1 MNSKIHVVLLLGL
14 LVAASIDQVPDPPVL
29 NPHAASVLFLLPEA
43 SSTDCERVRIDGFS
57 ALSDLQIRWVIYA
70 FGHEPSVPRDQI
82 IVTGY
87 AADPSPP
94 FPATP
99 HNGSLHS

>member
-1 MNSKIHVVLLLGL
+1 MNSKIPVILLLGL
-14 LVAASIDQVPDPPVL
+14 LVAASIDQVPDPPAL
-29 NPHAASVLFLLPEA
+29 NSHTVSVLFLLSEA
-43 SSTDCERVRIDGFS
+43 SSTDYEHVRIDGFS
-57 ALSDLQIRWVIYA
+57 ALSDLQIRWVTYA

-94 FPATP
+94 FLDTP
-99 HNGSLHS
+99 HNASLHS